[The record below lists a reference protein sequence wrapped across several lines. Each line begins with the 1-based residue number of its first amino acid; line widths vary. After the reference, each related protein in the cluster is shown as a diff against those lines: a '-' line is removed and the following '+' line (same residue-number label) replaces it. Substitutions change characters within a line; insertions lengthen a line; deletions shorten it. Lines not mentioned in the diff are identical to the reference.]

1 MRKTV
6 LYSLLLVFLFGLGS
20 NACKKNAAQF
30 PSNKTVDNDSTE
42 QSLIEMNK
50 ALTIREDSLIQSYIN
65 KQSVVFR
72 KTPSGVWYRIQKTT
86 KLDSIKNDSIISFS
100 YIAYSLE
107 GVKLKEGIKTNKFNK
122 KELPTGLEEGL
133 KLMRK
138 GESARIIIPWYLA
151 YGMQGNE
158 EIPPYTS
165 IIYDVSCDK

>member
-1 MRKTV
+1 MKIA
-6 LYSLLLVFLFGLGS
+6 LG
-20 NACKKNAAQF
+20 ADHAGF
-30 PSNKTVDNDSTE
+30 
-42 QSLIEMNK
+42 
-50 ALTIREDSLIQSYIN
+50 
-65 KQSVVFR
+65 
-72 KTPSGVWYRIQKTT
+72 
-86 KLDSIKNDSIISFS
+86 
-100 YIAYSLE
+100 
-107 GVKLKEGIKTNKFNK
+107 KLKEEIKTNKLNK